1 MDAFSFLSVLL
12 SIILGLAITQV
23 LQGLG
28 RLMTARAR
36 VTFFWPPVVIALV
49 MLVSFVQSWWAMFGL
64 RNHAGWTFAGF
75 FVVIL
80 QTIFSYLQA
89 ALILPEFQIE
99 SPVDMRANYFAH
111 ARWFF
116 LMIIAGTLT
125 SLAKDLVLDGKLPS
139 PLNTGFHCMWIAMAA
154 IACVTRVEWFHK
166 LLALFAVA
174 MNAAYIGLLFSHLQ

>member
-36 VTFFWPPVVIALV
+36 VAFYWPPIVIALAL
-49 MLVSFVQSWWAMFGL
+49 LVTFVQSWWAMFGL
-64 RNHAGWTFAGF
+64 RTRSAWTFLAF

-89 ALILPEFQIE
+89 ALVLPEFPIE
-99 SPVDMRANYFAH
+99 STVDMRANYFSH
-111 ARWFF
+111 SRWLF
-116 LMIIAGTLT
+116 LMLIGGLVT
-125 SLAKDLVLDGKLPS
+125 SLVKDVILDGRLPV
-139 PLNTGFHCMWIAMAA
+139 PLNVGFHLSWIALSAVAA
-154 IACVTRVEWFHK
+154 VTQRDWVHKIVAMVIASSIASYVV
-166 LLALFAVA
+166 LLFAR
-174 MNAAYIGLLFSHLQ
+174 LQ

>member
-36 VTFFWPPVVIALV
+36 VTFYWPPIVIALV
-49 MLVSFVQSWWAMFGL
+49 MLVGFVQSWWAMFGL
-64 RNHAGWTFAGF
+64 RNHTSWTFAGF

-89 ALILPEFQIE
+89 ALILPEFQLE
-99 SPVDMRANYFAH
+99 SSVDMRANYFAH
-111 ARWFF
+111 AR
-116 LMIIAGTLT
+116 AG
-125 SLAKDLVLDGKLPS
+125 S
-139 PLNTGFHCMWIAMAA
+139 
-154 IACVTRVEWFHK
+154 
-166 LLALFAVA
+166 
-174 MNAAYIGLLFSHLQ
+174 FS